1 MAGLY
6 IHIPFCNNKCPYCDF
21 VSGSFPIEVKRRYMN
36 ALLRELDI
44 YAKRDDICNL
54 TFDTMYIGG
63 GTPSTFPAEDLVQ
76 VIDAAFLG
84 LSWSCYDVEI
94 TVEANPES
102 VTAEWL
108 KIMKAAGVNRLSLGV
123 QSLSDN
129 GLLALGRRHT
139 VRDAI
144 NAFQMARDAGFKVI
158 GVDLIYGWPGDS
170 DDQWLETLEKAV
182 SLCPEHISCY
192 ELTIEDGTSFKTW
205 IEQRRVTLPDEETIL
220 VLTDMAEE
228 FLSKAGYKQY
238 EISNFARPGLECRHN
253 LLYWRNGVYLGLG
266 CSAVSYIPPVRHK
279 NETDVFFYM
288 DTVFSGRVPI
298 ESSEALDEDA
308 RFRESVVMGLRL
320 VDGIQLKTFQREW
333 GYDVLAYYKDEL
345 VWLVANGLIFH
356 DAERLFLTR
365 HGRRLANL
373 VLSRLV

>member
-288 DTVFSGRVPI
+288 DAVFSGRVPI

>member
-266 CSAVSYIPPVRHK
+266 CSAVSYIPPVRYK

-345 VWLVANGLIFH
+345 VWLIANGLIFH